1 MHLHRVSAGAE
12 ITPKHRARAARH
24 VTPRHTTPVSHPNP
38 TLSAPSLDL
47 GSEAPAVER
56 IGSAGSGAVPCSQR
70 ILVNRQ
76 RQPSEQRQVHAPLI
90 PCSAV
95 IRSRPTCRAD
105 TQAPAS
111 QGSPAS
117 PATCASIVRCLRTGS
132 PVASPPSIAN
142 SNIGVSYM
150 AGPGSP
156 GLNRTL

>member
-1 MHLHRVSAGAE
+1 MS
-12 ITPKHRARAARH
+12 T
-24 VTPRHTTPVSHPNP
+24 
-38 TLSAPSLDL
+38 PSLDL

-56 IGSAGSGAVPCSQR
+56 IGSAGSEAVPCSQR
-70 ILVNRQ
+70 ILVNRH

-142 SNIGVSYM
+142 SNVGVSY
-150 AGPGSP
+150 GRLWQPGTLYSRPSTRINIDLRAHARTHLENGEP
-156 GLNRTL
+156 GVGLATEGLQFTLSLA